1 MQYVWGLAGV
11 IFLTGGRWGG
21 ALVALRRNVTPKKV
35 SQSIGRKKDTE
46 VGVLMGLRGKMTP
59 KKVSRELLRK
69 KGHRQGNASLYHFG
83 SRKAFAG
90 VLSFSERETTPDF
103 LEKEGVAKL
112 VESNGTPR

>member
-46 VGVLMGLRGKMTP
+46 KGVTGVT
-59 KKVSRELLRK
+59 EK